1 MSATSLLG
9 HIQSLLKQLD
19 IPFETHEDT
28 LFFALS
34 TQEEEHYFYIKLSN
48 EWVTLSL
55 WNLMPPLDINDPKLS
70 AFYISLLLDQDTTRC
85 VKSSINVDN
94 ELELSIDL
102 RAHQLSIESIEEAL
116 DNLIYVSE
124 RRLPQIVEPFI
135 DIIFQGHL
143 HTEDFS
149 QLEDMVD

>member
-9 HIQSLLKQLD
+9 HVQSLLKQLD
-19 IPFETHEDT
+19 IPFETHDEAI
-28 LFFALS
+28 LFALS
-34 TQEEEHYFYIKLSN
+34 TQEDEHYFCMKLSN

-55 WNLMPPLDINDPKLS
+55 WNLMPALDINDPKLS

-85 VKSSINVDN
+85 VKSSINLEN

-102 RAHQLSIESIEEAL
+102 RAHHLTAEAIEEAL

-124 RRLPQIVEPFI
+124 RRLPVIIEPFI
-135 DIIFQGHL
+135 DIIFKSHL
-143 HTEDFS
+143 HADETS
-149 QLEDMVD
+149 PLEDMVD